1 MPFAS
6 DVLTLETDGP
16 VATLY
21 LDRPDKLNAL
31 GPDFFDDLPVAMR
44 ALGED
49 EGVRAVI
56 LAARGRA
63 FCAGIDLRALGP
75 QITQGG
81 LPGGSPVR
89 QRQALLTLIR
99 HMQDALTSVA
109 ACPKPVI
116 AAVHGDCVGAGV
128 DLIAACDIRLA
139 GAEAAFSIREVRMAM
154 VADLGTLQRLRG
166 IVPEGHLAEL
176 AYTGKDISAERARE
190 IGLVNN
196 VFESQGALLAAAH
209 VLAGEIAANSPLA
222 VQGTKAALR
231 AGRKRE
237 VEAGLDRVA
246 LWNAAFLQSN
256 DLAEAITAFM
266 EKRDAA
272 FSGE

>member
-1 MPFAS
+1 MNLAS
-6 DVLTLETDGP
+6 DVLALERDGH

-31 GPDFFDDLPVAMR
+31 GPAVWDDLPAAMQ
-44 ALGED
+44 ALGGD
-49 EGVRAVI
+49 EEVRAVI

-63 FCAGIDLRALGP
+63 FCAGIDLKAMGP
-75 QITQGG
+75 QITQGLG
-81 LPGGSPVR
+81 DGSPVQ
-89 QRQALLTLIR
+89 QRKALLDLIR
-99 HMQDALTSVA
+99 HMQDAITAVA

-128 DLIAACDIRLA
+128 DLVTACDIRLA
-139 GAEAAFSIREVRMAM
+139 ASEAAFSVREARMAM

-166 IVPEGHLAEL
+166 IVTEGHLAEL
-176 AYTGKDISAERARE
+176 AYTGKDISAERARQ

-196 VFESQGALLAAAH
+196 VFASRDELLAAAH

-222 VQGTKAALR
+222 VQGTKAVLR
-231 AGRKRE
+231 AGRKRAVAE
-237 VEAGLDRVA
+237 GLDYVA
-246 LWNAAFLQSN
+246 LWNAAFLQSD

-266 EKRDAA
+266 EKRDPE
-272 FSGE
+272 FSGQ

>member
-1 MPFAS
+1 MPFTS

-21 LDRPDKLNAL
+21 LDRPGKLNAL
-31 GPDFFDDLPVAMR
+31 GPAFFDDLPAAMHT
-44 ALGED
+44 LGED

-63 FCAGIDLRALGP
+63 FCAGIDLKAMGP
-75 QITQGG
+75 QITQGLG
-81 LPGGSPVR
+81 GGSPVR
-89 QRQALLTLIR
+89 QRKALLGLIR
-99 HMQDALTSVA
+99 HMQRAITSVA

-139 GAEAAFSIREVRMAM
+139 ATEAAFSIREVRMAM

-166 IVPEGHLAEL
+166 IISEGHLAEL
-176 AYTGKDISAERARE
+176 AYTGKDIAAERARQ
-190 IGLVNN
+190 IGLANN
-196 VFESQGALLAAAH
+196 VFEGQDALLAAAH

-222 VQGTKAALR
+222 VQGTKAVLR

-237 VEAGLDRVA
+237 IAAGLDHVA
-246 LWNAAFLQSN
+246 LWNAAFLQSD

-266 EKRDAA
+266 EKRDPA
-272 FSGE
+272 FSGG